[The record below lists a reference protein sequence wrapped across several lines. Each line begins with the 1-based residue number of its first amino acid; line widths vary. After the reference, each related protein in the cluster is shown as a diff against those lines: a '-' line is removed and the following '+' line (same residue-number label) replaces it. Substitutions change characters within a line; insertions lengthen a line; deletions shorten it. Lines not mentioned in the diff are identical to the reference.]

1 MSDAAAGTP
10 APPPPSPWERERPAR
25 AGAPA
30 RAPLSRDRIVEAALT
45 VLDRHGLDGLSMRQ
59 VAAELGVAVSAL
71 YAHVSSKDD
80 LLELM
85 YTRLFD
91 GFALPAP
98 DPERW
103 QEQLRDFAGTWR
115 RRLLSH
121 RDMARISMGHV
132 PFTAELLPHVESLLA
147 LFRTAGLPDRI
158 AAEAGDLIS
167 TYIDGFVLEEGMW
180 RDRAARHGGGTASP
194 ARPDWGEMADE
205 MQKYFAS
212 LPAQDFPHLRAL
224 SGLMVTDSSDERFD
238 IGLEIILRGLA
249 SYLPATPAGREP
261 NTHRVPESGEAREAG
276 RAGRSEG
283 RTESGDAPGA
293 AEPRTAG
300 AAPGA
305 GAAPQDGPAPDAGS
319 GTGTGTA

>member
-10 APPPPSPWERERPAR
+10 APPPPTPWERERPAR
-25 AGAPA
+25 TQGAPA
-30 RAPLSRDRIVEAALT
+30 RAPLSRERIVEAALT

-91 GFALPAP
+91 GYALPAP

-103 QEQLRDFAGTWR
+103 QEQLRDFARAWR

-132 PFTAELLPHVESLLA
+132 PFTAELLPHVEALLA
-147 LFRTAGLPDRI
+147 IFRTAGLPDRI

-180 RDRAARHGGGTASP
+180 RDRAARHGGGASP
-194 ARPDWGEMADE
+194 ARPDWQEMADE
-205 MQKYFAS
+205 MLHYFAS
-212 LPAQDFPHLRAL
+212 LPARDFPHLRAL

-249 SYLPATPAGREP
+249 SYLPA
-261 NTHRVPESGEAREAG
+261 
-276 RAGRSEG
+276 
-283 RTESGDAPGA
+283 PGA
-293 AEPRTAG
+293 DA
-300 AAPGA
+300 
-305 GAAPQDGPAPDAGS
+305 APDAGN
-319 GTGTGTA
+319 TPGTA

>member
-10 APPPPSPWERERPAR
+10 APPPPSPWQRERPAR
-25 AGAPA
+25 PHGTPA
-30 RAPLSRDRIVEAALT
+30 RAPLSRERVVEAAFT
-45 VLDRHGLDGLSMRQ
+45 VLDRQGFDGLSMRQ

-91 GFALPAP
+91 GYAMPAA

-103 QEQLRDFAGTWR
+103 QEQLRDFARTWR
-115 RRLLSH
+115 RRLMSH

-132 PFTAELLPHVESLLA
+132 PFTAELLPHVEALLA
-147 LFRTAGLPDRI
+147 VFRTAGLPDRI

-180 RDRAARHGGGTASP
+180 QDRAAQQGGAASP
-194 ARPDWGEMADE
+194 ARPDWHEMADE
-205 MQKYFAS
+205 MRNYFAS

-224 SGLMVTDSSDERFD
+224 SGLMVADTSDERFD

-249 SYLPATPAGREP
+249 SYLPAPATDPAPEP
-261 NTHRVPESGEAREAG
+261 
-276 RAGRSEG
+276 
-283 RTESGDAPGA
+283 DADPDTGN
-293 AEPRTAG
+293 TAG
-300 AAPGA
+300 NSA
-305 GAAPQDGPAPDAGS
+305 
-319 GTGTGTA
+319 GTA

>member
-1 MSDAAAGTP
+1 MSDAAADTP

-25 AGAPA
+25 THVAPV
-30 RAPLSRDRIVEAALT
+30 RMPLSRKRVAEAALT

-91 GFALPAP
+91 DYALPAP
-98 DPERW
+98 DPEHW
-103 QEQLRDFAGTWR
+103 QEQLRDFARAWR

-132 PFTAELLPHVESLLA
+132 PFTAELLPHVEALLA
-147 LFRTAGLPDRI
+147 IFRTAGLPDRI

-180 RDRAARHGGGTASP
+180 RDRAAQHGGHAASP
-194 ARPDWGEMADE
+194 ARPDWREMTDE
-205 MQKYFAS
+205 MQNYFAS

-224 SGLMVTDSSDERFD
+224 AGLMVTDSSDERFD

-249 SYLPATPAGREP
+249 SYLPDPTTGP
-261 NTHRVPESGEAREAG
+261 VPEA
-276 RAGRSEG
+276 
-283 RTESGDAPGA
+283 D
-293 AEPRTAG
+293 
-300 AAPGA
+300 
-305 GAAPQDGPAPDAGS
+305 
-319 GTGTGTA
+319 

>member
-25 AGAPA
+25 SGAPA
-30 RAPLSRDRIVEAALT
+30 RAPLSRDRVVEAALT

-91 GFALPAP
+91 GYALPAP

-103 QEQLRDFAGTWR
+103 QEQLRDFARAWR

-132 PFTAELLPHVESLLA
+132 PFTAELLPHVEALLA

-180 RDRAARHGGGTASP
+180 RDRAARHGGGTVSP
-194 ARPDWGEMADE
+194 ARPDWGEMAGE

-249 SYLPATPAGREP
+249 SYLPATP
-261 NTHRVPESGEAREAG
+261 T
-276 RAGRSEG
+276 
-283 RTESGDAPGA
+283 GA
-293 AEPRTAG
+293 V
-300 AAPGA
+300 PGA
-305 GAAPQDGPAPDAGS
+305 GAVPATGAVPEDGPAPDAGP
-319 GTGTGTA
+319 GPRTA